1 MYENSLS
8 LGIYKLYDD
17 VSDVTF
23 ATSGAACFDIRAYT
37 KDQKIRVYSLYN
49 DETFILNRSINE
61 FRLPAKC
68 RALIPTGLIL
78 DIPVNHSVR
87 IHPRSS
93 YALKYGIALAN
104 CEGIIDYDYT
114 DPLFILIENNS
125 SISFSVKHG
134 DRIAQGEL
142 IENLNYNIR
151 YTTDAPSRTETNR
164 TGGFGSTGR

>member
-1 MYENSLS
+1 MTGVQTCALP
-8 LGIYKLYDD
+8 IY
-17 VSDVTF
+17 
-23 ATSGAACFDIRAYT
+23 
-37 KDQKIRVYSLYN
+37 
-49 DETFILNRSINE
+49 
-61 FRLPAKC
+61 
-68 RALIPTGLIL
+68 
-78 DIPVNHSVR
+78 
-87 IHPRSS
+87 
-93 YALKYGIALAN
+93 

-151 YTTDAPSRTETNR
+151 DTTDAPSRTETNR